1 MYIKAFISMYYAILP
16 ITNVFF
22 FVFLNIL
29 EVMNIFN
36 LLNNPFYEF

>member
-1 MYIKAFISMYYAILP
+1 MYYAILP
-16 ITNVFF
+16 IANVFF